1 MTNKDVKLTDGIR
14 NEAVFNQVFSNEE
27 IAKTFFEK
35 FLKLKKLEIRCGGMF
50 KSFARSDFL

>member
-27 IAKTFFEK
+27 IAKTF
-35 FLKLKKLEIRCGGMF
+35 LR
-50 KSFARSDFL
+50 SF